1 MMVKHNFITKVLL
14 RDGDKELSKDLK
26 VRLMSMRIELGKVR
40 KQLEEDL
47 QEAVKELT
55 PKGYQELIMKENKTE
70 EDKAQVEAWNK
81 QINEE
86 YNAYVDKR
94 GKEEVQIDTTLSE
107 DEFAQIIEVNAGND
121 VEINGTKLNAADF
134 LEVLYSLFVAKC
146 NKRGLCR
153 LYIALLFYQHE

>member
-107 DEFAQIIEVNAGND
+107 DDFAQIIEVNAGND
-121 VEINGTKLNAADF
+121 VEINGTKISAADF
-134 LEVLYSLFVAKC
+134 LEVLYSLFVA
-146 NKRGLCR
+146 
-153 LYIALLFYQHE
+153 

>member
-14 RDGDKELSKDLK
+14 RDGDKELSRDLK
-26 VRLMSMRIELGKVR
+26 VKLMSMRIELGKIR

-55 PKGYQELIMKENKTE
+55 PKGYQELAMKENKTE

-134 LEVLYSLFVAKC
+134 LEVLYSLFVA
-146 NKRGLCR
+146 
-153 LYIALLFYQHE
+153 

>member
-1 MMVKHNFITKVLL
+1 MIKHNFITKVLL

-107 DEFAQIIEVNAGND
+107 DDFAQIIEVNAGND

-134 LEVLYSLFVAKC
+134 LEVLYSLFVA
-146 NKRGLCR
+146 
-153 LYIALLFYQHE
+153 

>member
-55 PKGYQELIMKENKTE
+55 PKDYQELIMKENKTE

-107 DEFAQIIEVNAGND
+107 DDFAQIIEVNAGND

-134 LEVLYSLFVAKC
+134 LEVLYSLFVA
-146 NKRGLCR
+146 
-153 LYIALLFYQHE
+153 

>member
-26 VRLMSMRIELGKVR
+26 VRLMSVRIELGKVR

-47 QEAVKELT
+47 QEAVRELT

-107 DEFAQIIEVNAGND
+107 DDFAQIIEVNAGND

-134 LEVLYSLFVAKC
+134 LEVLYSLFVA
-146 NKRGLCR
+146 
-153 LYIALLFYQHE
+153 

>member
-1 MMVKHNFITKVLL
+1 MMIKHNFITKVLL

-94 GKEEVQIDTTLSE
+94 SKEEVDIDTTITE
-107 DEFAQIIEVNAGND
+107 DEFGEIIEVNAGND
-121 VEINGTKLNAADF
+121 TEINGTKISAADF
-134 LEVLYSLFVAKC
+134 LEVLYSLFVA
-146 NKRGLCR
+146 
-153 LYIALLFYQHE
+153 

>member
-26 VRLMSMRIELGKVR
+26 VKLMGMRIELGKVR

-107 DEFAQIIEVNAGND
+107 DDFAQIIEVNAGND

-134 LEVLYSLFVAKC
+134 LEVLYSLFVA
-146 NKRGLCR
+146 
-153 LYIALLFYQHE
+153 

>member
-1 MMVKHNFITKVLL
+1 MIVKHNFITKVLL

-26 VRLMSMRIELGKVR
+26 VKLMSMRIELGKVR

-55 PKGYQELIMKENKTE
+55 PKGYQELIMKEDKTE

-134 LEVLYSLFVAKC
+134 LEVLYSLFVA
-146 NKRGLCR
+146 
-153 LYIALLFYQHE
+153 

>member
-26 VRLMSMRIELGKVR
+26 VRLMSMRIELSKVR

-134 LEVLYSLFVAKC
+134 LEVLYSLFVA
-146 NKRGLCR
+146 
-153 LYIALLFYQHE
+153 

>member
-1 MMVKHNFITKVLL
+1 MMIKHNFITKVLL

-26 VRLMSMRIELGKVR
+26 VKLMGMRIELGKIR

-55 PKGYQELIMKENKTE
+55 PKGYQELIMKEDKTE

-94 GKEEVQIDTTLSE
+94 GKEEVQIDATLSE

-134 LEVLYSLFVAKC
+134 LEVLYSLFVA
-146 NKRGLCR
+146 
-153 LYIALLFYQHE
+153 

>member
-55 PKGYQELIMKENKTE
+55 PKGYQELIMKEDKTE

-134 LEVLYSLFVAKC
+134 LEVLYSLFVA
-146 NKRGLCR
+146 
-153 LYIALLFYQHE
+153 

>member
-47 QEAVKELT
+47 QEAVRELT

-94 GKEEVQIDTTLSE
+94 GKEEVQIDTALSE
-107 DEFAQIIEVNAGND
+107 DDFAQIIEVNAGND

-134 LEVLYSLFVAKC
+134 LEVLYSLFVA
-146 NKRGLCR
+146 
-153 LYIALLFYQHE
+153 

>member
-1 MMVKHNFITKVLL
+1 MMIKHNFITKVLL

-107 DEFAQIIEVNAGND
+107 DDFAQIIEVNAGND
-121 VEINGTKLNAADF
+121 VEINGAKLNAADF
-134 LEVLYSLFVAKC
+134 LEVLYSLFVA
-146 NKRGLCR
+146 
-153 LYIALLFYQHE
+153 

>member
-107 DEFAQIIEVNAGND
+107 DDFAQIIEVNASND

-134 LEVLYSLFVAKC
+134 LEVLYSLFVA
-146 NKRGLCR
+146 
-153 LYIALLFYQHE
+153 

>member
-1 MMVKHNFITKVLL
+1 MMIKHNFITKVLL

-55 PKGYQELIMKENKTE
+55 PRGYQELIMKENKTE

-134 LEVLYSLFVAKC
+134 LEVLYSLFVA
-146 NKRGLCR
+146 
-153 LYIALLFYQHE
+153 

>member
-40 KQLEEDL
+40 RQLEEDL

-55 PKGYQELIMKENKTE
+55 PKGYQELTMKENKTE

-134 LEVLYSLFVAKC
+134 LEVLYSLFVA
-146 NKRGLCR
+146 
-153 LYIALLFYQHE
+153 

>member
-1 MMVKHNFITKVLL
+1 MMIKHNFITKVLL

-26 VRLMSMRIELGKVR
+26 VKLMSMRIELGKVR

-55 PKGYQELIMKENKTE
+55 PKGYQELITKEDKTE

-134 LEVLYSLFVAKC
+134 LEVLYSLFVA
-146 NKRGLCR
+146 
-153 LYIALLFYQHE
+153 

>member
-26 VRLMSMRIELGKVR
+26 VKLMSMRIELGKVR

-55 PKGYQELIMKENKTE
+55 PKGYQELIMKEDKTE

-121 VEINGTKLNAADF
+121 VEINGQKLCAADF
-134 LEVLYSLFVAKC
+134 LEVLYSLFVA
-146 NKRGLCR
+146 
-153 LYIALLFYQHE
+153 

>member
-40 KQLEEDL
+40 RQLEEDL

-94 GKEEVQIDTTLSE
+94 GKEEVQIDTTLNE

-134 LEVLYSLFVAKC
+134 LEVLYSLFVA
-146 NKRGLCR
+146 
-153 LYIALLFYQHE
+153 

>member
-26 VRLMSMRIELGKVR
+26 VRLMSVRIELGKVR

-70 EDKAQVEAWNK
+70 EDKAQIEAWNK

-107 DEFAQIIEVNAGND
+107 DDFAQIIEVNAGND

-134 LEVLYSLFVAKC
+134 LEVLYSLFVA
-146 NKRGLCR
+146 
-153 LYIALLFYQHE
+153 

>member
-1 MMVKHNFITKVLL
+1 MTVNEMMVKHNFITKVLL

-134 LEVLYSLFVAKC
+134 LEVLYSLFVA
-146 NKRGLCR
+146 
-153 LYIALLFYQHE
+153 

>member
-1 MMVKHNFITKVLL
+1 MMIKHNFITKVLL

-107 DEFAQIIEVNAGND
+107 DDFAQIIEVNAGND
-121 VEINGTKLNAADF
+121 VEMNGTKLNAADF
-134 LEVLYSLFVAKC
+134 LEVLYSLFVA
-146 NKRGLCR
+146 
-153 LYIALLFYQHE
+153 

>member
-1 MMVKHNFITKVLL
+1 MMIKHNFITKVLL

-70 EDKAQVEAWNK
+70 GDKAQVEAWNK

-107 DEFAQIIEVNAGND
+107 DDFAQIIEVNAGND

-134 LEVLYSLFVAKC
+134 LEVLYSLFVA
-146 NKRGLCR
+146 
-153 LYIALLFYQHE
+153 

>member
-1 MMVKHNFITKVLL
+1 MMIKHNFITKVLL

-26 VRLMSMRIELGKVR
+26 VKLMGMRIELGKIR

-55 PKGYQELIMKENKTE
+55 PKGYQELIMKEDKTE

-121 VEINGTKLNAADF
+121 TEINGTKISAADF
-134 LEVLYSLFVAKC
+134 LEVLYSLFVA
-146 NKRGLCR
+146 
-153 LYIALLFYQHE
+153 

>member
-1 MMVKHNFITKVLL
+1 MMIKHNFITKVLL

-26 VRLMSMRIELGKVR
+26 VKLMSMRIELGKVR

-55 PKGYQELIMKENKTE
+55 PKGYQELTMKEDKTE

-134 LEVLYSLFVAKC
+134 LEVLYSLFVA
-146 NKRGLCR
+146 
-153 LYIALLFYQHE
+153 

>member
-1 MMVKHNFITKVLL
+1 MMIKHNFITKVLL

-26 VRLMSMRIELGKVR
+26 VRLMSMRIELGKIR

-107 DEFAQIIEVNAGND
+107 DDFAQIIEVNAGND

-134 LEVLYSLFVAKC
+134 LEVLYSLFVA
-146 NKRGLCR
+146 
-153 LYIALLFYQHE
+153 

>member
-1 MMVKHNFITKVLL
+1 MMIKHNFITKVLL

-26 VRLMSMRIELGKVR
+26 VKLMGMRIELGKIR

-55 PKGYQELIMKENKTE
+55 PKGYQELIMKEDKTE

-86 YNAYVDKR
+86 YNAYVDRR

-134 LEVLYSLFVAKC
+134 LEVLYSLFVA
-146 NKRGLCR
+146 
-153 LYIALLFYQHE
+153 

>member
-1 MMVKHNFITKVLL
+1 MMIKHNFITKVLL

-26 VRLMSMRIELGKVR
+26 VKLMGMRIELGKIR

-55 PKGYQELIMKENKTE
+55 PKGYQELIMKEDKTG

-134 LEVLYSLFVAKC
+134 LEVLYSLFVA
-146 NKRGLCR
+146 
-153 LYIALLFYQHE
+153 

>member
-1 MMVKHNFITKVLL
+1 MTLNELMIKHNFVTKILL
-14 RDGDKELSKDLK
+14 RDGDKELSRDLK
-26 VRLMSMRIELGKVR
+26 VKLMGMRIKLGKIR
-40 KQLEEDL
+40 KELEEDL
-47 QEAVKELT
+47 QEVVKELT
-55 PKGYQELIMKENKTE
+55 PEDYQELTMKENKTE

-134 LEVLYSLFVAKC
+134 LEVLHSLFVE
-146 NKRGLCR
+146 
-153 LYIALLFYQHE
+153 Q